1 MAKLRVKI
9 LFENERVKFLF
20 QKMANNELDKFGEKI
35 IEGYRLSDDELRALL
50 SLGSEEELEKLYYV
64 ARKVRDHFFGNRV
77 FLNCFIY
84 FSTYC
89 KNQCTFCYYNCKNEI
104 KRYRLTPEEVRD
116 TCKVLKG
123 LGFHMV
129 DLTMGED
136 PYYHDEPGRFVEMV
150 RTVKEEL
157 GLPIMVSPGVMDNS
171 TLLELKR
178 NGANFLALYQE
189 TYDRELYAKLRVGQ
203 SFDGRAG
210 SRLFAKEN
218 GYCVEDGLLTG
229 VGNDIESTITS
240 LRGMEANNPD
250 MVRVMTFLPQEG
262 TPLADFQD
270 SSNLSELKIIAV
282 QRLMF
287 PDRLIPASLDLEGI
301 DGMVYRL
308 NAGANIVTSILPPD
322 SRLEGVANYDR
333 ELEERDRSIT
343 SVILRLESMGMEPA
357 SQADFE
363 KILGC

>member
-1 MAKLRVKI
+1 MEKFRVKI

-20 QKMANNELDKFGEKI
+20 QKMANNELDRFGEKI

-50 SLGSEEELEKLYYV
+50 SLESEEDLEKLYYV

-89 KNQCTFCYYNCKNEI
+89 KNQCAFCYYNCKNEI
-104 KRYRLTPEEVRD
+104 NRYRLTPEEVRE
-116 TCKVLKG
+116 TCKTLKG

-136 PYYHDEPGRFVEMV
+136 PYYHDEPERFAEMV
-150 RTVKEEL
+150 RLVKEEMS
-157 GLPIMVSPGVMDNS
+157 LPIMISPGVMDND
-171 TLLELKR
+171 TLLKLKE
-178 NGANFLALYQE
+178 NGAKFLALYQE

-203 SFDGRAG
+203 SFDGRVDF
-210 SRLFAKEN
+210 RRFAKEN
-218 GYCVEDGLLTG
+218 GYCIEDGLLTG
-229 VGNDIESTITS
+229 VGNTIESTISS

-250 MVRVMTFLPQEG
+250 MVRVMTFIPQEG
-262 TPLADFQD
+262 TPLSGFRD
-270 SSNLSELKIIAV
+270 SSNLPETKIIAV
-282 QRLMF
+282 ERLMF

-301 DGMVYRL
+301 DGMVHRL

-333 ELEERDRSIT
+333 ELEEKDRSIT
-343 SVILRLESMGMEPA
+343 SVIRRLESMGMEPA
-357 SQADFE
+357 AQADFE